1 MQLLRN
7 ERGLTLLEVLAA
19 TVILSLVVLMFLNIS
34 TFSIMS
40 NKNDDLRVNALR
52 LAEQKLNEYR
62 STYAAAVPDIQNWA
76 DLNPALDPAS
86 HYGMYVQQSGLQNQ
100 TFSTA
105 AFTNRKFVSLQGI
118 ILFRDVSATP
128 ATLVPRILTVT
139 VYWGA
144 TNEE

>member
-34 TFSIMS
+34 SFSIMS

-62 STYAAAVPDIQNWA
+62 STYAAAVPILQNWG
-76 DLNPALDPAS
+76 DINLDPLDPAS
-86 HYGMYVQQSGLQNQ
+86 PYSVYVQQSGIQNQ
-100 TFSTA
+100 TFSTT
-105 AFTNRKFVSLQGI
+105 AFTNRKFVSLQGV
-118 ILFRDVSATP
+118 ILFRDASTAP

-144 TNEE
+144 TN

>member
-1 MQLLRN
+1 LLRN
-7 ERGLTLLEVLAA
+7 EKGLTLLEVLAA

-34 TFSIMS
+34 SFSIMS
-40 NKNDDLRVNALR
+40 NRNDDLRVNALR
-52 LAEQKLNEYR
+52 FAEQKLNEYR
-62 STYAAAVPDIQNWA
+62 STYAAAVPVLQNWA

-86 HYGMYVQQSGLQNQ
+86 PYGVYVQQSGIQNQ

-105 AFTNRKFVSLQGI
+105 VFTNRKFVSLQSI
-118 ILFRDVSATP
+118 ILFRDASTAP

-144 TNEE
+144 TI

>member
-1 MQLLRN
+1 MQMIRN

-34 TFSIMS
+34 SFSMMS
-40 NKNDDLRVNALR
+40 NKNDDLRVNALH

-62 STYAAAVPDIQNWA
+62 STYTTAVPVLQNWA
-76 DLNPALDPAS
+76 DLNPALDPAIP
-86 HYGMYVQQSGLQNQ
+86 YGVYVQQSSLQNPP
-100 TFSTA
+100 FSPA
-105 AFTNRKFVSLQGI
+105 VFTNRKLVSLQSI
-118 ILFRDVSATP
+118 VLFRDVSTTP

-144 TNEE
+144 TN